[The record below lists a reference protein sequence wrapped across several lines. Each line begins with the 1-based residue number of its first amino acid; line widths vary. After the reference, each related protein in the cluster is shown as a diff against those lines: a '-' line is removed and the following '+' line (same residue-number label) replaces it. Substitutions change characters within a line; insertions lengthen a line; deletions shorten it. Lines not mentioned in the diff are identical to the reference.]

1 VAPDDRQ
8 RLFDVIILG
17 GGPGGT
23 AAGMTLLKRD
33 GVNVAVVEASN
44 YTSPRIGESLT
55 PGVRPLLE
63 YLDIWQR
70 FQSEQSLESF
80 GSQAAW
86 GSDYL
91 QALDYMFTP
100 HGAGWCL
107 DRIRFDRMLA
117 SAFRD
122 RGGHLLTN
130 THFVECARKSNGSWG
145 VQVKDAEK
153 NLRQISCK
161 YLIDA
166 TGRRGQLAR
175 HLDVSRAMHDRLI
188 GVSCIGQLSA
198 HQSVE
203 SVTQVEACEY
213 GWWYTSPVPGN
224 KISVVLM
231 CDADIV
237 SRRQAARPDRWQSLL
252 KDTKLINERIRGIE
266 FTAKPEA
273 FPCFSSCLKQVGG
286 KDWVAVGDAAAS
298 HDPLSATGI
307 PHAIGSG
314 IHGALVAANALF
326 SNGGLLQSYQQSIYT
341 DFQQYL
347 RTHWRYY
354 QREPRWPE
362 STFWKRRR
370 TPISIDPNATIDRAA
385 PTASDLQQGLVHLP
399 ARHSQQLYEKC
410 QPGHA
415 AHQIVSAFAND
426 HPQIPDQRIIL
437 GLQELVV
444 SGYLKVGW

>member
-1 VAPDDRQ
+1 MAPDDRQ
-8 RLFDVIILG
+8 RHFDVIILG

-33 GVNVAVVEASN
+33 GVDVAVVEASN

-55 PGVRPLLE
+55 PGVRALLE
-63 YLDIWQR
+63 YLGIWQR
-70 FQSEQSLESF
+70 FRSEQSLESF

-107 DRIRFDRMLA
+107 DRVRFDRMLA

-130 THFVECARKSNGSWG
+130 THFVGCARKSNGSWG

-153 NLRQISCK
+153 TLRQISCK

-175 HLDVSRAMHDRLI
+175 HLNVSRAMHDRLVGI
-188 GVSCIGQLSA
+188 GRIGQFSA
-198 HQSVE
+198 DQSVG

-224 KISVVLM
+224 KILVVLM

-273 FPCFSSCLKQVGG
+273 FPSFSSCLKQVGG

-385 PTASDLQQGLVHLP
+385 PTSSDLEQGLVHLP
-399 ARHSQQLYEKC
+399 ARHSQQLYERC